1 VSYRTLTLTHE
12 GAVATITLTR
22 PEKRNAISAQMIE
35 ELLAALAE
43 IEHTAV
49 RAVIITGSGSAFCS
63 GMDLDALKNLAQQS
77 HTQNLEDSRRMA
89 KMFRR
94 LWSYPKPLIAAVNG
108 AAIAGGCG
116 IATLCDFTIA
126 VPEAKFGYT
135 EVRIGFIPAIV
146 SVFLIR
152 QIGDKRARDLLLTG
166 RILTAE
172 EAKQIGLVNHIVEPA
187 KLMDAARIYAASL
200 VESSPSSIERTKRL
214 LTESAAAEVDAALAE
229 AIAENASIRATAD
242 FREGLSSFL
251 EKRRPIGRG
260 NDAHYKALL
269 NFHNNNDRLPRNY
282 CPRALR

>member
-1 VSYRTLTLTHE
+1 MSYTTLKLDYD
-12 GAVATITLTR
+12 AAIATITLDR

-77 HTQNLEDSRRMA
+77 PTQNLEDSRRMA
-89 KMFRR
+89 TMFRR
-94 LWSYPKPLIAAVNG
+94 LWAYPKPLIAAVNG

-172 EAKQIGLVNHIVEPA
+172 EAKQIGLVNHIVEPD

-214 LTESAAAEVDAALAE
+214 LTESAAAEVDAALAD

-251 EKRRPIGRG
+251 EKRRPVWPG
-260 NDAHYKALL
+260 K
-269 NFHNNNDRLPRNY
+269 
-282 CPRALR
+282 

>member
-1 VSYRTLTLTHE
+1 VSYQTFTLTHE
-12 GAVATITLTR
+12 GSVATITLTR
-22 PEKRNAISAQMIE
+22 PEKRNAISTQMID

-43 IEHTAV
+43 IEHTTA

-63 GMDLDALKNLAQQS
+63 GMDLDALKSLAQQS
-77 HTQNLEDSRRMA
+77 PTQNLEDSRRMA

-94 LWSYPKPLIAAVNG
+94 LWSFPKPLIAAVNG

-172 EAKQIGLVNHIVEPA
+172 EAKQIGLVNHIVEPD

-200 VESSPSSIERTKRL
+200 IESSPSSIERTKRL
-214 LTESAAAEVDAALAE
+214 ITESAAAEVDAALAR
-229 AIAENASIRATAD
+229 AIAENASIRGTAD

-251 EKRRPIGRG
+251 EKRRPIWPG
-260 NDAHYKALL
+260 K
-269 NFHNNNDRLPRNY
+269 
-282 CPRALR
+282 

>member
-1 VSYRTLTLTHE
+1 MSYQTLKLTHE

-77 HTQNLEDSRRMA
+77 PTQNLEDSRLMA
-89 KMFRR
+89 TMFRR
-94 LWSYPKPLIAAVNG
+94 LWAYPKPLIAAVNG

-172 EAKQIGLVNHIVEPA
+172 EAKQIGLVNHIVEPD

-214 LTESAAAEVDAALAE
+214 LTESAAAEVDAALAD

-251 EKRRPIGRG
+251 EKRRPVWPG
-260 NDAHYKALL
+260 K
-269 NFHNNNDRLPRNY
+269 
-282 CPRALR
+282 

>member
-1 VSYRTLTLTHE
+1 MSYQTFTLTHE
-12 GAVATITLTR
+12 GSVATITLTR
-22 PEKRNAISAQMIE
+22 PEKRNAISTQMIE
-35 ELLAALAE
+35 ELLAALTE
-43 IEHTAV
+43 IEHTAA

-77 HTQNLEDSRRMA
+77 PTQNLEDSRRMA

-172 EAKQIGLVNHIVEPA
+172 EAKQIGLVNHIVEPP

-214 LTESAAAEVDAALAE
+214 LTESAAAEVDAALAN
-229 AIAENASIRATAD
+229 AIAENASIRSTAD

-251 EKRRPIGRG
+251 EKRRPIWPG
-260 NDAHYKALL
+260 K
-269 NFHNNNDRLPRNY
+269 
-282 CPRALR
+282 

>member
-1 VSYRTLTLTHE
+1 VSYQTLTLTQE
-12 GAVATITLTR
+12 ASVATITLTR
-22 PEKRNAISAQMIE
+22 PEKRNAISTQMID
-35 ELLAALAE
+35 ELLAALGEVESTSA
-43 IEHTAV
+43 
-49 RAVIITGSGSAFCS
+49 RAVIITGSGTAFCS

-77 HTQNLEDSRRMA
+77 PMQNLEDSRRMA

-94 LWSYPKPLIAAVNG
+94 IWSYPKPLIAAVNG

-172 EAKQIGLVNHIVEPA
+172 EAKQIGLVNHIVEPD
-187 KLMDAARIYAASL
+187 KLMDAARIYAAAL
-200 VESSPSSIERTKRL
+200 IESSPSSIERTKRL
-214 LTESAAAEVDAALAE
+214 LTESAAAEVDAALAR
-229 AIAENASIRATAD
+229 AVAENASIRATAD
-242 FREGLSSFL
+242 FREGLASFL
-251 EKRRPIGRG
+251 EKRRPIWPG
-260 NDAHYKALL
+260 K
-269 NFHNNNDRLPRNY
+269 
-282 CPRALR
+282 

>member
-1 VSYRTLTLTHE
+1 MSYQTLTLTHE

-77 HTQNLEDSRRMA
+77 PTQNLEDSRRMA
-89 KMFRR
+89 TMFRR
-94 LWSYPKPLIAAVNG
+94 LWAYPKPLIAAVNG
-108 AAIAGGCG
+108 PAIAGGCG

-172 EAKQIGLVNHIVEPA
+172 EAKQIGLVNHIVEPD

-214 LTESAAAEVDAALAE
+214 LTESVAAEVDAALAD

-251 EKRRPIGRG
+251 EKRRPIWPG
-260 NDAHYKALL
+260 K
-269 NFHNNNDRLPRNY
+269 
-282 CPRALR
+282 